1 MLGFALLLSTVLA
14 NPIKVAVAP
23 GPVQAPHAAACPSVP
38 SLPFAA
44 SAQACPALEIS
55 GHVDASGVVLDPAF
69 QVVVAA
75 AQLSRPGR
83 ADSVVSGYGADG
95 RSIFSFTFEAKGP
108 FHLFLPLAPAAA
120 QSLARL
126 HLSTAIGSS
135 EQVPVAHAEPDA
147 EVIAVDDA
155 HVLFAWNA
163 RTFPAI
169 RISNAPGAPPVAVGT
184 GSSTYQEMTFASS
197 ARRLVVDF
205 SDGVHSATRTFR
217 VFGRT

>member
-1 MLGFALLLSTVLA
+1 MLGFALLLSTILVGPL
-14 NPIKVAVAP
+14 KVAVAP
-23 GPVQAPHAAACPSVP
+23 GPVQAPHAAICPSVP
-38 SLPFAA
+38 ALPFVAG
-44 SAQACPALEIS
+44 AQSCPGLEIS
-55 GHVDASGVVLDPAF
+55 GRVDGSGVVLDPAF

-75 AQLSRPGR
+75 AQFSRPGR
-83 ADSVVSGYGADG
+83 ADAVLSGYGADG
-95 RSIFSFTFEAKGP
+95 RSIFAFTFEANGP
-108 FHLFLPLAPAAA
+108 FHLYVPLAPAAA

-126 HLSTAIGSS
+126 HLSTAVGSS
-135 EQVPVAHAEPDA
+135 EQVPVSHGEPDA

-169 RISNAPGAPPVAVGT
+169 RISNAPGTPPVAVGT
-184 GSSTYQEMTFASS
+184 GSSTYQEMTFASG

-205 SDGVHSATRTFR
+205 SDGIHSATRTFR